1 MVSKHGLP
9 ALAVHSAQGPA
20 GGGGADESVRT
31 LGEGLHSGLVTEDA
45 ALADRAG
52 GVHRQHGHLFAQIAQ
67 VVAQRLNEG
76 ALPRARYAGNA
87 YPDGIPRVG
96 KKALE
101 NLLAQSE
108 VLGSV
113 GFNEG
118 NGLGE
123 HHAVSAEDSLHIVV
137 HRILLADEPG
147 RTGLGGMPDLIDSAH
162 DLTGKLLAGVAGGP
176 FRLVSRIIFQKTSS

>member
-1 MVSKHGLP
+1 MKASG
-9 ALAVHSAQGPA
+9 
-20 GGGGADESVRT
+20 T

-96 KKALE
+96 E
-101 NLLAQSE
+101 
-108 VLGSV
+108 
-113 GFNEG
+113 EG
-118 NGLGE
+118 AGE
-123 HHAVSAEDSLHIVV
+123 SPGPERSAWERWI
-137 HRILLADEPG
+137 
-147 RTGLGGMPDLIDSAH
+147 
-162 DLTGKLLAGVAGGP
+162 
-176 FRLVSRIIFQKTSS
+176 Q